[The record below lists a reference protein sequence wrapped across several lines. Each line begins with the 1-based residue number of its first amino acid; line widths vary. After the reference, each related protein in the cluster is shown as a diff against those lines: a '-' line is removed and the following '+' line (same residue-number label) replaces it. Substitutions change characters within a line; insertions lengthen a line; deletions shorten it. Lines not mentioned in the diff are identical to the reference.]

1 MVPQGAGVDA
11 FSLLTLFLPPSS
23 IFCLPLGESVKMLHA
38 IERIQTGGMP
48 QWTRS
53 SQLFLMALGC
63 LFCLCPPAGVV
74 ASMCRVSGGVLGI
87 PCSSVIGLGWQ
98 PLAVD
103 EGGTQCWES
112 CCLEPSCS
120 AVWSLGGYCVLLKCA
135 RPNGC
140 EISALPLTHINSLG
154 ILQLLDKSKSK
165 KGRIPRQA
173 WVADGGGPGHKS
185 SNYDELGPE
194 PFSTTPS
201 SAVGGIAFSES
212 ANKAMNEPVNGSGEE
227 AASSSWQNSTV
238 PEDNMDHSSSN
249 SSSGSPHSST
259 PAGTPPAVKELV
271 VSAGN
276 DVEVTLPRSEVELN
290 AFVVPAPPQG
300 TNYAFDWRLRTHPKD
315 YSGEMEGKHSGTLK
329 LSKLTVGLYEFEVIV
344 DGDGAHGEGYVNVT
358 VKPEP
363 RVNKPPVAVVSPKY
377 QEISLPTSS
386 TVIDG
391 SQSTDDDKIVAWH
404 WEEVKG
410 PLREEKVSADTAIL
424 KLTSLVPGN
433 YTFSLTVT
441 DSDGAQNSTQAM
453 LSVNKAMDYRPVA
466 NAGPN
471 QVITLPHNSITLYGN
486 QSTDDHEPLA
496 YEWSLSPESK
506 GKVVEMQG
514 VRTPILQLSAMQ
526 EGDYTFQLTVTDSSG
541 QQDTAQVTVIV
552 QPENNKPPVADAGPD
567 KELTLPVDHTT
578 LDGSKS
584 SDDQK
589 IVKYHWEKNEGPEG
603 VKIEN
608 SDSPVATLTG
618 LQVGTYTFKLTV
630 TDERELQN
638 SDTVTVIAREEFDQ
652 PPVAKVQ
659 SSAPVTLP
667 VRTAMLDGSQSSD
680 DKGVN
685 SYLWKRDGSSPAAGD
700 VLNNSDHQAV
710 LFLGNLV
717 AGKYSFTLTVIDS
730 KGQSSSDTGTV
741 EVHPDVWE
749 RDLVELVLEVAVS
762 QVSHRQRD
770 MLLRQVAVLL
780 GVLDSDIIV
789 REISAFNEHSTRLV
803 FLVSGGPGR
812 SPLSGHSVAT
822 GLRNKLR
829 KQKTDFL
836 VFKARRVDTVVCQ
849 LNCSSHGECDTFT
862 RRCVCH
868 PFWMENFIRTELG
881 DGESNC
887 EWSVLYV
894 TIASFMIV
902 VAIATIVW
910 GLVCCCNRRKGK
922 VRRKSRYK
930 MLEGEDQDSIELHP
944 PRAARLKPVPAP
956 SSSALMH
963 SDSDLD
969 SDDGQAGVPW
979 TDRERGHL
987 LRPQNGSVRNGQG
1000 PHRTKMQ
1007 REEFL

>member
-1 MVPQGAGVDA
+1 
-11 FSLLTLFLPPSS
+11 
-23 IFCLPLGESVKMLHA
+23 MLHA
-38 IERIQTGGMP
+38 IERIQIGGLP

-63 LFCLCPPAGVV
+63 LFCLSPPAGVV

-173 WVADGGGPGHKS
+173 WVADSGGPGHKS
-185 SNYDELGPE
+185 SNHDELGPE

-201 SAVGGIAFSES
+201 SAVGGIALSES
-212 ANKAMNEPVNGSGEE
+212 ANKVMNEPVNGSGEE

-276 DVEVTLPRSEVELN
+276 NVEVTLPRSEVELN
-290 AFVVPAPPQG
+290 AFVVPEPPPG
-300 TNYAFDWRLRTHPKD
+300 TSYAFDWRLRTHPKD

-630 TDERELQN
+630 TDERELQS

-659 SSAPVTLP
+659 SSPPVTLP

-717 AGKYSFTLTVIDS
+717 AGKYSFTLTVTDS

-910 GLVCCCNRRKGK
+910 GLICCCNRRKGK

-930 MLEGEDQDSIELHP
+930 MLEGEDQDSMELHP